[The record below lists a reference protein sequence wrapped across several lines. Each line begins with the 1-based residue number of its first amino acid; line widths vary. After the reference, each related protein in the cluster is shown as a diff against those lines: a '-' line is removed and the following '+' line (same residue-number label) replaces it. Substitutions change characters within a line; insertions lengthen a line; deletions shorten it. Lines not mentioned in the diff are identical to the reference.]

1 MKKDTGLNKMNLKL
15 VKKASVT
22 EKEDKKDETKKG
34 EEKTG
39 EGEDDEVDLDAFTRK
54 ASLSMIGR
62 CSSGMVDSLNE
73 IFARMSMDTK
83 TKITSFEKFAMIE
96 PNE

>member
-1 MKKDTGLNKMNLKL
+1 MIKLLTKIDEMKKDKGLNKMNLKL
-15 VKKASVT
+15 VKKAPVT
-22 EKEDKKDETKKG
+22 EKEGKKDETKKG

-39 EGEDDEVDLDAFTRK
+39 EGEDDEVDLDA
-54 ASLSMIGR
+54 
-62 CSSGMVDSLNE
+62 LNE